1 MKALV
6 MHEYGKLSYEDV
18 AKPTPGKGEVLIRLK
33 ACSVCVFLQTEQ
45 ASGYHFCRIAAWIIG
60 TRNMYKA
67 LLTALLM
74 PHDTLR
80 TLQQEERY
88 TELMALQEALKTMPM
103 GVIWE
108 EYCAR
113 QGVPA
118 DDAWIDNVLT
128 YEKEVLLKRG

>member
-1 MKALV
+1 MK
-6 MHEYGKLSYEDV
+6 
-18 AKPTPGKGEVLIRLK
+18 RL
-33 ACSVCVFLQTEQ
+33 L
-45 ASGYHFCRIAAWIIG
+45 
-60 TRNMYKA
+60 A

-74 PHDTLR
+74 PHEKLR
-80 TLQQEERY
+80 TLQQEERF

-118 DDAWIDNVLT
+118 DDAWIDNVLA
-128 YEKEVLLKRG
+128 YAKEVLLKRG